1 VLFRV
6 LADLV
11 VVVHLLFLLFVVVGA
26 LLVLKWPRLAWIH
39 VPAAVW
45 GAMIE
50 FGGWICPL
58 TPLENRLR
66 ALGGGAGYSGGFI
79 EHYVMPIVYPSA
91 LTRELQILLGTTV
104 LLLNLFL
111 YGWLI
116 WRRRHRGTDE

>member
-1 VLFRV
+1 MFRV

-11 VVVHLLFLLFVVVGA
+11 VVVHLLFLLFVVLGA
-26 LLVLKWPRLAWIH
+26 FLVVKWPRLAWIH

-45 GAMIE
+45 GAAIE

-66 ALGGGAGYSGGFI
+66 AQGGESAYMGGFI

-91 LTRELQILLGTTV
+91 LTRELQILFGTTV
-104 LLLNLFL
+104 LLMNLSL

-116 WRRRHRGTDE
+116 WRRKQRGPDE